1 MSCGREERECVT
13 GTGQL
18 FNRQRDREEGWERR
32 DGRERERERERGIEE
47 GADHLV

>member
-1 MSCGREERECVT
+1 MT

-18 FNRQRDREEGWERR
+18 FNRQRDREEGWER
-32 DGRERERERERGIEE
+32 ERERERGIEE

>member
-18 FNRQRDREEGWERR
+18 FNRQRDREEGWER
-32 DGRERERERERGIEE
+32 ERERERGIEE

>member
-1 MSCGREERECVT
+1 MSSGREERECVT

-18 FNRQRDREEGWERR
+18 FNRQRDREEGWER
-32 DGRERERERERGIEE
+32 ERERERGIEE

>member
-1 MSCGREERECVT
+1 MSSGREERECVT

-18 FNRQRDREEGWERR
+18 FNRQRDREEGWERE
-32 DGRERERERERGIEE
+32 RERERESERGIEE